1 MENLEIKKLDG
12 LSMDMVA
19 ENKKKLMEL
28 FPEVF
33 TEEGIILDK
42 LKTVFGEYV
51 EDKDDYYN
59 FTWNGKDKALRLSQ
73 AQSTGTL
80 RPCKEESKNWDTTQ
94 NLYIE
99 GDNLE
104 VLMLLRKS
112 YHGKIKMIYI
122 DPPYNT
128 GKDFVYK
135 DNYKDN
141 LKNYL
146 ELTNQ
151 VDEEG
156 NKWSSNSDQNGR
168 YHTDWLNMMYP
179 RLRIARELLNEEG
192 VIFVSIDDNEIY
204 NLKKICDEIFGETN
218 FVSCIANIN
227 NPKGRSDAKY
237 FATAHE
243 YILVYKKSDAVISGF
258 DPEENVLKRY
268 NKKDDD
274 GRRYRHID
282 LRKTGDSD
290 RREDRPKMFYYF
302 MYNEKTGDFYPTI
315 EDNIPEGYIKIY
327 PTKDDGSDGRWRIGI
342 DTAIDRIN
350 DLVPNYMSIKG
361 KWTIVEKNYLTD
373 DLKVKATTAWTF
385 KDVNSERG
393 TEQFVSLG
401 FDKSI
406 FPRPKPLG
414 TIHRTI
420 GLSTSESDIILDF
433 FSGSAT
439 SAHAVLQQN
448 ADDGGNRKFIMV
460 QIPEEVNEISD
471 AYKAGY
477 FNICEIGKERIR
489 RAGDK
494 LLEENKDVER
504 IKNLDIGF
512 KVFKLD
518 SSNIKKW
525 DANNQNIE
533 DYLSYMVDNFVEG
546 RTEEDVLYEIMLKY
560 GIDLTAPIESRSI
573 AGKNVY
579 SIGFGALFVCLDMEI
594 TLDVVE
600 GIVAYKDELEPAR
613 TSIIFRDNGFKDSTV
628 KTNALQILRTN
639 DIEEVM
645 SI

>member
-1 MENLEIKKLDG
+1 MDNLEMKKLDG
-12 LSMDMVA
+12 LSMDVVS

-135 DNYKDN
+135 DNYQDN

-146 ELTNQ
+146 EMTNQ
-151 VDEEG
+151 VRENG
-156 NKWSSNSDQNGR
+156 RAWGTNSDQSGR
-168 YHTDWLNMMYP
+168 YHTDWLNMMLP
-179 RLRIARELLNEEG
+179 RLRIARDLLTDDG
-192 VIFVSIDDNEIY
+192 VIFISIDDYEMT
-204 NLKKICDEIFGETN
+204 NLKKITDELFGEDN
-218 FVSCIANIN
+218 FVEMLVWVKKTAPN
-227 NPKGRSDAKY
+227 NVIIGSV
-237 FATAHE
+237 HE
-243 YILVYKKSDAVISGF
+243 YILVYAKNKANVQLNLLPRTKEDNKKYSNPDNDPRGPWMADNITSPAKGGRSTPSLVYELKNPFNGEIHLPPKGRMWSVPKDEMDRKIKEGTVIWGKNNQGR
-258 DPEENVLKRY
+258 PMNKRY
-268 NKKDDD
+268 LEDTRSGKVIQTVITD
-274 GRRYRHID
+274 G
-282 LRKTGDSD
+282 
-290 RREDRPKMFYYF
+290 
-302 MYNEKTGDFYPTI
+302 
-315 EDNIPEGYIKIY
+315 
-327 PTKDDGSDGRWRIGI
+327 GS
-342 DTAIDRIN
+342 
-350 DLVPNYMSIKG
+350 
-361 KWTIVEKNYLTD
+361 
-373 DLKVKATTAWTF
+373 
-385 KDVNSERG
+385 NSRASKEI
-393 TEQFVSLG
+393 Q
-401 FDKSI
+401 SI
-406 FPRPKPLG
+406 FDGEVVFETPKPTELLSKLVQ
-414 TIHRTI
+414 I
-420 GLSTSESDIILDF
+420 GSGKGDIILDF

-439 SAHAVLQQN
+439 IAHSVFKVNLS
-448 ADDGGNRKFIMV
+448 DSGKRKYIIA
-460 QIPEEVNEISD
+460 QIPEQISEKSEPFKLG
-471 AYKAGY
+471 YKN
-477 FNICEIGKERIR
+477 FCEIGKERVR
-489 RAGDK
+489 RAGDR
-494 LLEENKDVER
+494 LIEENKDMVGIE
-504 IKNLDIGF
+504 NLDIGF

-525 DANNQNIE
+525 DANNQNLE
-533 DYLSYMVDNFVEG
+533 DYLNYMVDNFVEG

-560 GIDLTAPIESRSI
+560 GIDLTAPIESRNI

-594 TLDVVE
+594 TIDVVE
-600 GIVAYKDELEPAR
+600 GIVAYKDELVPAR

>member
-12 LSMDMVA
+12 LSMDVVA

-135 DNYKDN
+135 DNYRDN

-151 VDEEG
+151 VDDEG
-156 NKWSSNSDQNGR
+156 NKWSSNSEQSGR
-168 YHTDWLNMMYP
+168 YHTDWINMMYP
-179 RLRIARELLNEEG
+179 RLRIARDLMKDDG
-192 VIFVSIDDNEIY
+192 VIFISIDDNEVD
-204 NLKKICDEIFGETN
+204 NLKKICNEIFGEVN
-218 FVSCIANIN
+218 FIANIVWKHTQQSKN
-227 NPKGRSDAKY
+227 DERHFSRQFNYNLVYAKNIDVLHNFRFDRTEEDNKNYSNPDNDPKGMWRSGDVRSPNFRATLCYDLIAPNGYAIKAPENGWRWSEETMKEKVESGEVIFRKDNSGIIRKIY
-237 FATAHE
+237 LANQDGRTPENLWDGNKFGNTRLATAE
-243 YILVYKKSDAVISGF
+243 IKDLFDGF
-258 DPEENVLKRY
+258 A
-268 NKKDDD
+268 
-274 GRRYRHID
+274 I
-282 LRKTGDSD
+282 
-290 RREDRPKMFYYF
+290 F
-302 MYNEKTGDFYPTI
+302 
-315 EDNIPEGYIKIY
+315 
-327 PTKDDGSDGRWRIGI
+327 
-342 DTAIDRIN
+342 DT
-350 DLVPNYMSIKG
+350 
-361 KWTIVEKNYLTD
+361 
-373 DLKVKATTAWTF
+373 
-385 KDVNSERG
+385 
-393 TEQFVSLG
+393 
-401 FDKSI
+401 
-406 FPRPKPLG
+406 PKPKELIMNMLQIA
-414 TIHRTI
+414 TNPDSIV
-420 GLSTSESDIILDF
+420 LDF
-433 FSGSAT
+433 FSGSSTTAQ
-439 SAHAVLQQN
+439 AVMELN
-448 ADDGGNRKFIMV
+448 LIDDGNRRFIMV
-460 QIPEEVNEISD
+460 QIPEKTSDKSIAFKNGYSTISQ
-471 AYKAGY
+471 
-477 FNICEIGKERIR
+477 IGKERIR
-489 RAGDK
+489 RSSEKIIRANTSK
-494 LLEENKDVER
+494 NSNCDV
-504 IKNLDIGF
+504 GY

-518 SSNIKKW
+518 TSNIKKW
-525 DANNQNIE
+525 DANNQNLE

-594 TLDVVE
+594 TIDVVE